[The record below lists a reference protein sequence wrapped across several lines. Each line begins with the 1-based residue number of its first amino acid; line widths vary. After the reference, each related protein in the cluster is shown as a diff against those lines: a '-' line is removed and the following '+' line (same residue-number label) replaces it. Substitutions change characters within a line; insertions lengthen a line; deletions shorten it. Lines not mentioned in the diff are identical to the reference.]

1 MVKTKTT
8 MKKILITGASGYI
21 GSQLIRKLS
30 TEAVEIIGTDIVDGI
45 INFENYTFIK
55 ADLRTDEVKQ
65 MILKHKPNIIIHL
78 AAIVSPSK
86 NMTRDFIYDVEVNG
100 TKKILEACVEA
111 KVEKIVVTSSGA
123 AYGYYADN
131 AEWLKE
137 EDPIRGNHEFAY
149 AWHKRVI
156 EEMLA
161 DYRKSNPELKQLI
174 FRVSTILG
182 DHTKNDITNLF
193 QKKNMLGLKG
203 YSTPFVIIWDQD
215 LLKILSKAAL
225 EDVDGIYNV
234 AGDNII
240 TLKEIA
246 KIIGKKY
253 IEIPPGVIKFALS
266 VAKPLKLSRYGPEQ
280 VKFLQYRPVLDN
292 KKLKTEFN
300 YIPQKSSKEAFMH
313 YAQKNGLV

>member
-1 MVKTKTT
+1 

-21 GSQLIRKLS
+21 GSQLIAKLS
-30 TEAVEIIGTDIVDGI
+30 KENITIIGTDIVEKEQLFD
-45 INFENYTFIK
+45 NYSFVK
-55 ADLRTDEVKQ
+55 GDLRSDDVKNL
-65 MILKHKPNIIIHL
+65 ILHERPNVIVHL

-86 NMTRDFIYDVEVNG
+86 SMTRDFIYDVEVNG

-111 KVEKIVVTSSGA
+111 KVDKIIVTSSGA

-137 EDPIRGNHEFAY
+137 EDKIRGNEEFPY

-161 DYRKSNPELKQLI
+161 DYRIKHPDLQQMI

-193 QKKNMLGLKG
+193 EKKSMLGLKG
-203 YSTPFVIIWDQD
+203 YDTPFVIIWDQD
-215 LLKILSKAAL
+215 LLNILMKATL
-225 EDVDGIYNV
+225 EDVTGIYNV
-234 AGDNII
+234 AGDGVL
-240 TLKEIA
+240 TLKEISN
-246 KIIGKKY
+246 IIGKKY
-253 IEIPPGVIKFALS
+253 VEIAPGIIKFALTL
-266 VAKPLKLSRYGPEQ
+266 AKPLKLSRYGPEQ

-292 KKLKTEFN
+292 HKLKTEFG
-300 YIPQKSSKEAFMH
+300 YIPQKSSREAFLH

>member
-1 MVKTKTT
+1 

-21 GSQLIRKLS
+21 GSQLIKKFS
-30 TEAVEIIGTDIVDGI
+30 TKPVEIIGTDIADAN
-45 INFENYTFIK
+45 INFENYKFIK
-55 ADLRTDEVKQ
+55 ADLRTNEVKQ
-65 MILKHKPNIIIHL
+65 MVLKHKPNVIIHL
-78 AAIVSPSK
+78 AAIVSPTK

-111 KVEKIVVTSSGA
+111 NVEKIVVTSSGA

-131 AEWLKE
+131 AEWLQE

-161 DYRKSNPELKQLI
+161 EYRQSNPELKQLI

-182 DHTKNDITNLF
+182 DNTKNDITNLF

-203 YSTPFVIIWDQD
+203 YATPFVIIWDQD
-215 LLKILSKAAL
+215 LLKILSISAL
-225 EDVDGIYNV
+225 EDVYGIYNV
-234 AGDNII
+234 AGDDTI
-240 TLKEIA
+240 TMKDIA

-253 IEIPPGVIKFALS
+253 IEISPNLIKLALRI
-266 VAKPLKLSRYGPEQ
+266 AKPLKLSRYGPEQ

-292 KKLKTEFN
+292 KKLKSEFK
-300 YIPQKSSKEAFMH
+300 YIPQKTSKEAFIH
-313 YAQKNGLV
+313 YAQKNGLA